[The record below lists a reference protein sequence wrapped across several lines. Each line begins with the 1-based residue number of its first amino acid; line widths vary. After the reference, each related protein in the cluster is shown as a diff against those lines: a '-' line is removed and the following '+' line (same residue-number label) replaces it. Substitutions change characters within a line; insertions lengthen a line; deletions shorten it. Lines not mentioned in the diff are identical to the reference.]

1 MPNLNLLSTT
11 CGYSLLS
18 YRCSVGEE
26 TDITSFQRVVED
38 SKVSLEFLFS
48 KLNNSVDAGFISFGS
63 LRHRCLTLFSSVI
76 WEEWNG

>member
-1 MPNLNLLSTT
+1 MPNLNILSTT

-18 YRCSVGEE
+18 YLCSMEEE
-26 TDITSFQRVVED
+26 TDIASFQGVIEG

-63 LRHRCLTLFSSVI
+63 LRHSCLTLFSSVI
-76 WEEWNG
+76 WEQWNG